1 MYFSDSSEINAKMGN
16 NYVNQVTIVN
26 DDGKL
31 VFLLYKGVGGA
42 TFHGFVVYYTWKL
55 YIFSEFSGYEI
66 IKSNNENFLYV
77 EFSFL

>member
-42 TFHGFVVYYTWKL
+42 TFHGFVVYYT
-55 YIFSEFSGYEI
+55 
-66 IKSNNENFLYV
+66 
-77 EFSFL
+77 